1 MSPQK
6 VTLLA
11 TATATAV
18 AAFSTFKLYQ
28 LSKSRGS
35 VASALRLIWE
45 GDLEQAR
52 CLEEAEVLL
61 AETQSS
67 VSQIE
72 EALDRARLDT
82 VDDSRNNSATDNKN
96 KNNPN
101 SKNNKRDVLD
111 RWKHNYRTN
120 INDYNADLR
129 AALATANDACD
140 KVAAMVDSIILSS
153 SQDVEEDTFLEQL
166 RQKKKLLSK
175 TIVLDSERVDALI
188 ASFQVLSE

>member
-1 MSPQK
+1 MSPK
-6 VTLLA
+6 KFIVLA
-11 TATATAV
+11 TATTV
-18 AAFSTFKLYQ
+18 AAFSTFKLCQ
-28 LSKSRGS
+28 LSKRRGS

-61 AETQSS
+61 AKTQSS

-82 VDDSRNNSATDNKN
+82 VDDNRNNSTTPN
-96 KNNPN
+96 KNNNSPN

-111 RWKHNYRTN
+111 RWKQNYRTN
-120 INDYNADLR
+120 VTDDNADLR
-129 AALATANDACD
+129 SALATANDACD

-153 SQDVEEDTFLEQL
+153 SQDVEDTFLEQL

-175 TIVLDSERVDALI
+175 TIVLDAERVDALI

>member
-1 MSPQK
+1 MSPQR
-6 VTLLA
+6 VTLIA
-11 TATATAV
+11 AATAV
-18 AAFSTFKLYQ
+18 AAFSTFRFYQ
-28 LSKSRGS
+28 LSKRRGS

-61 AETQSS
+61 AKIQSS

-82 VDDSRNNSATDNKN
+82 VDDNSHGNSATDSYEQYDDHNKGI
-96 KNNPN
+96 
-101 SKNNKRDVLD
+101 LD
-111 RWKHNYRTN
+111 RWKQNYRVNVT
-120 INDYNADLR
+120 DDNADLR
-129 AALATANDACD
+129 TALATANDSCD

-153 SQDVEEDTFLEQL
+153 SQNVEDTFLEQL

-175 TIVLDSERVDALI
+175 TIVLDSERVDALV